1 MRKILSVYIACFVF
15 MVIMIGCSPDKQSGN
30 PLISYENISA
40 SYTSINMLPA
50 LEVSGSSGFS
60 PDSGVSLSEA
70 QALITSYL
78 SQSGVK
84 GDIRSELR
92 LTEITVKEL
101 WENTGV
107 QIYRV
112 DVDHAWLYGVAVIQ
126 SGKVLCVLD
135 GMPTNH
141 VFLADLDYD
150 GHYEIYTDV
159 SFGSGI
165 VSSEIRGYN
174 IVSDTRYSLSK
185 RMEKDLLLFI
195 QGNALWVKEYSYGTL
210 PGGTSE
216 PASMGKLSIKEE
228 KGKKVLHVV
237 ADLPD
242 SVGQGADSSF
252 FKLPKLLT
260 IDVVGS
266 NRQQIITDK
275 KTIKRI
281 QDIIKGVD
289 LKPMSDEDEA
299 RILLSSVVKGLR
311 ITPDKNEN
319 QAFFL
324 QETGAVYIPESLQK
338 QLHFN
343 KRICYLPKE
352 TLKKLYAIINPGV
365 YVGDLLQ
372 TLKEIKEK
380 YPDFSGVGQHAAP
393 KAESKDNETGP
404 GFAIYLVKN
413 PDGYGMKIDD
423 IYKFRQEK
431 LEDLPLDDDPILTDE
446 DLIAYHWKIPN
457 ETGRGVGL
465 CSESQYMDLIELR
478 DGKMLKERLEK
489 KTGSIARHFPFVAV
503 ANGERIYLG
512 LFFSPLSSLFP
523 EGNQI
528 SIDYIIPFSEN
539 TYLLRQNSSID
550 LLHDQRVYDV
560 LKKVNKIRE

>member
-15 MVIMIGCSPDKQSGN
+15 MVIMSGCSTEKPLGN

-40 SYTSINMLPA
+40 NHTSVNMLPA
-50 LEVSGSSGFS
+50 LEVSGGSGFS
-60 PDSGVSLSEA
+60 PDGGVSLSEA
-70 QALITSYL
+70 QALITGYL

-84 GDIRSELR
+84 GDIRSKLQ

-101 WENTGV
+101 WENTGA

-112 DVDHAWLYGVAVIQ
+112 DVDYAWLYGVAVIQ

-150 GHYEIYTDV
+150 GHYEIYTDI

-174 IVSDTRYSLSK
+174 IASDTRYSLSK

-195 QGNALWVKEYSYGTL
+195 RENALWVKEYSYGTL
-210 PGGTSE
+210 PDETSE

-228 KGKKVLHVV
+228 GGKKVLYAA

-242 SVGQGADSSF
+242 SAGQSSDSSF
-252 FKLPKLLT
+252 FKIPKLLT

-299 RILLSSVVKGLR
+299 KIMLSSVGGLR

-319 QAFFL
+319 LAFYIHGA
-324 QETGAVYIPESLQK
+324 GAVDIPEPLQK
-338 QLHFN
+338 QLRFN
-343 KRICYLPKE
+343 KRICYLSKE
-352 TLKKLYAIINPGV
+352 TIEELYAIINPGV

-372 TLKEIKEK
+372 TLKGIKEK
-380 YPDFSGVGQHAAP
+380 YPDSSGIGQHAAP
-393 KAESKDNETGP
+393 KAESKDNRAGS

-413 PDGYGMKIDD
+413 SDGYGMKIDD
-423 IYKFRQEK
+423 INKFKQEK
-431 LEDLPLDDDPILTDE
+431 LEDLTLDDEPILTDE

-457 ETGRGVGL
+457 QTEGEEGMP
-465 CSESQYMDLIELR
+465 SESQYADLIELR
-478 DGKMLKERLEK
+478 DGKMLKDRLME

-523 EGNQI
+523 GGNQI
-528 SIDYIIPFSEN
+528 SIDYIIPFNEN
-539 TYLLRQNSSID
+539 TYLLRQDASTD
-550 LLHDQRVYDV
+550 LLHDNRVYNA